1 MRQNNRVAANL
12 IKTLYF
18 RLHYTSNFDH
28 TFTACRLP
36 LAKHDR
42 RGACR
47 HASGAARQQKTES
60 PRVLCPM
67 SGQNPKMAYQI
78 IGWRIKLS
86 WLGPFLARPLFFLL
100 ALLARVTASS
110 VHSRLRRRTS
120 PWPRRCGL
128 FCSEIKV
135 VTRLDREVSR
145 RVECPRPT
153 VLDTGTEQ
161 IVVMK
166 CSARG
171 TSSVYEGSGP
181 SCPGSR

>member
-1 MRQNNRVAANL
+1 MVIFKNHMYPGSASDGVTDNVPG
-12 IKTLYF
+12 
-18 RLHYTSNFDH
+18 RLLWRKHAKFGPGP
-28 TFTACRLP
+28 F
-36 LAKHDR
+36 LA
-42 RGACR
+42 
-47 HASGAARQQKTES
+47 QKKNWS
-60 PRVLCPM
+60 KRPGLL
-67 SGQNPKMAYQI
+67 AHQI

>member
-1 MRQNNRVAANL
+1 MTEPHRACPAFAPIPPQHNHHRGTCSVRQNNRVAANL

-86 WLGPFLARPLFFLL
+86 WLATKASFTVASCRKHVHLIAYAPSCRCMDTGGCAVIGRLDGDLVSQIKGLGPGRAFFL
-100 ALLARVTASS
+100 
-110 VHSRLRRRTS
+110 
-120 PWPRRCGL
+120 
-128 FCSEIKV
+128 
-135 VTRLDREVSR
+135 
-145 RVECPRPT
+145 
-153 VLDTGTEQ
+153 
-161 IVVMK
+161 
-166 CSARG
+166 
-171 TSSVYEGSGP
+171 
-181 SCPGSR
+181 